1 MILIMCFFRF
11 IWFIFLFLT
20 ESSEM
25 LRLTSSSG
33 CSMSP
38 SPPLSAAAPP
48 AGRRIT
54 QIRTRRLRP
63 HYADIS
69 KPRPSE
75 ETPGPDLRNLCPQS
89 IMTVSSQTVSP
100 QIFHKPHRPSASP
113 AVSRLRAQRYIP
125 VIPFKLHI
133 CVNYFFDKGIS
144 DYNIFFQF
152 RSEDTRNH
160 QYSDIQHKPITLSN
174 TVTKLT
180 PGRPQTANAALQRL
194 PERNLLPAR
203 RNSHLEWWIVGQ
215 IRSYI
220 FSLQVYRVS
229 ETLKSA
235 EVVTYITESLGGAIS
250 IMINACFS
258 LLHFRCI
265 PC

>member
-1 MILIMCFFRF
+1 MFLHVYFILFF
-11 IWFIFLFLT
+11 T
-20 ESSEM
+20 ESPEM

-54 QIRTRRLRP
+54 QIRSRRLRP

-89 IMTVSSQTVSP
+89 IMTVSSQ
-100 QIFHKPHRPSASP
+100 IFHKPHRPSASP
-113 AVSRLRAQRYIP
+113 VVSPLRAQRYIP
-125 VIPFKLHI
+125 VISFKLHI
-133 CVNYFFDKGIS
+133 CVNYYFNKGIS
-144 DYNIFFQF
+144 DYNIFSQF

-174 TVTKLT
+174 TFKKLT
-180 PGRPQTANAALQRL
+180 PRRPQTANAALQRL

-203 RNSHLEWWIVGQ
+203 RNTHS
-215 IRSYI
+215 
-220 FSLQVYRVS
+220 
-229 ETLKSA
+229 
-235 EVVTYITESLGGAIS
+235 
-250 IMINACFS
+250 
-258 LLHFRCI
+258 
-265 PC
+265 